1 MKLFISHKHDDSAVY
16 SMVCMAL
23 DSVNMDRFDPM
34 SMRAGESL
42 DLQLKVAIQ
51 ECDVCVFL
59 ATSRSIESKWCL
71 AELGAFWGAGKTV
84 IMFMVDPDLTDA
96 SLPPQFKG
104 SLKASTAKDLIRSIQ
119 DHRQL
124 KAQNPANLPPRFV
137 RTAGEYGN
145 DSDWASVL
153 ERTSKR
159 FDIMGIEMAGWR
171 RTQHFPDM
179 IKRKVADGC
188 RVRVLMVHPNN
199 PALQEAMFVSPRGQN
214 SKSVKNDLQDSIEF
228 FQNLVQNESLSAE
241 TPGLQYRLMQ
251 QGYPHFSLTI
261 TDSTALMVSY
271 FNSIEMGFG
280 PLWQT
285 EAGTQL
291 YEYLAREFDY
301 LWNKNEATES
311 KPSFGDHD

>member
-23 DSVNMDRFDPM
+23 DSVNMDRFDPL

-51 ECDVCVFL
+51 ECDVCLFL

-84 IMFMVDPDLTDA
+84 IMFMVDPDLTDT

-104 SLKASTAKDLIRSIQ
+104 SLKANTAKDLIRSIQ

-137 RTAGEYGN
+137 RT
-145 DSDWASVL
+145 
-153 ERTSKR
+153 
-159 FDIMGIEMAGWR
+159 
-171 RTQHFPDM
+171 
-179 IKRKVADGC
+179 
-188 RVRVLMVHPNN
+188 
-199 PALQEAMFVSPRGQN
+199 
-214 SKSVKNDLQDSIEF
+214 
-228 FQNLVQNESLSAE
+228 
-241 TPGLQYRLMQ
+241 RLMQ

-291 YEYLAREFDY
+291 YEYLAREFEH
-301 LWNKNEATES
+301 LWDKNKATES
-311 KPSFGDHD
+311 TPFHGNHD